1 MQVKKITPNLYVED
15 VEPCAQFW
23 VDRMGFQKTLE
34 VPDGDKLAFAMLTK
48 GDLEVMYG
56 SYASLRKDR
65 EVAASIGTG
74 ASFLY
79 LEVENLDPVLAAMK
93 GAEVVK
99 AEHTTFYGAREI
111 SVKDPAGH
119 IITFAQQAAA

>member
-1 MQVKKITPNLYVED
+1 MQVKKITANLYVDE
-15 VEPCAQFW
+15 VEPCAKFW
-23 VDRMGFQKTLE
+23 VDRMGFEKTVE
-34 VPDGDKLAFAMLTK
+34 VPDGDKLAFAILAK

-56 SYASLRKDR
+56 SYASLRQDR
-65 EVAASIGTG
+65 EVAAAIGTG

-79 LEVENLDPVLAAMK
+79 LEVENLDPVIAAMQ

-99 AEHTTFYGAREI
+99 PEHTTFYGAREI

-119 IITFAQQAAA
+119 IITFAQQAV